1 MKIGSYKTKVIN
13 SKEKETISGYE
24 KIEAITNIDKNQ
36 NIWYENNVLKVQKN
50 GKYGL
55 IDFSGKELLSAEYDS
70 IIPIQGI
77 ENSLIIEKDGKYGL
91 SDSSRKYNN

>member
-13 SKEKETISGYE
+13 SKEKELIQGYE
-24 KIEAITNIDKNQ
+24 KVEAISNIDKNQ
-36 NIWYENNVLKVQKN
+36 NIWYESNVLKVQKN

-55 IDFSGKELLSAEYDS
+55 VDFSGKELITPEYDE
-70 IIPIQGI
+70 ITPIQGI

-91 SDSSRKYNN
+91 SDSSRKYYN